1 MKKIFIITVLSLVCA
16 MQLYGQDYHLSPETT
31 AFRTYCISVAT
42 GVQNKNVKLLETCLN
57 NYSYTCIPLEKKASF
72 TKKDSTAETNCRNHC
87 LFMPEYVDD
96 MLVTMETVKL
106 RPASLLRDEDG
117 IDFYYYVGALKP
129 KSSATYSMEGTGDI
143 EIFAVSE
150 KCGDMNLCAVSVV
163 QQKQGAPIMRME
175 YKSIPDKMQKSPY
188 LSWTMY
194 NENNIEVTV
203 ENTSEEDV
211 SFILVIKS

>member
-42 GVQNKNVKLLETCLN
+42 GVKNKNVALLEKCLDS
-57 NYSYTCIPLEKKASF
+57 YSYTCVSLEKRASF
-72 TKKDSTAETNCRNHC
+72 VKMDSTAETNCRNHC

-96 MLVTMETVKL
+96 MLVSMETVKL
-106 RPASLLRDEDG
+106 RPASFLRDEDG

-129 KSSATYSMEGTGDI
+129 KSCATYSVEGTGDV

-150 KCGDMNLCAVSVV
+150 QCGGLNLRAVSVV
-163 QQKQGAPIMRME
+163 QQKKGAPIVEME
-175 YKSIPDKMQKSPY
+175 FKSIPNGMQTSPY
-188 LSWTMY
+188 LSWYMY
-194 NENNIEVTV
+194 NESKIEISV